1 MMPRQGTVVADRYR
15 LERKVG
21 GGRVSAMWRVQD
33 QVSDAN
39 CAIKLLHRSMNDH
52 PEALARFSLEDR
64 LSRELTGDYFP
75 ERVGSGSWHSLRYI
89 AWRWYEGECLRS
101 LFERTPKQDVQ
112 TVYSIVQEACQAL
125 ALVHG
130 AGYTHGDLK
139 PENLFFADLAG
150 DSSRQLKLLGFGVA
164 SRVARPLLG
173 SQARRT
179 PGQIVGTPLYLSP
192 DLILGR
198 VPRGGQAD
206 LWALAVIVYEAL
218 TGRAP
223 FLGTELSEV
232 LEAILERRA
241 ARPSTITNLPG
252 TFDVWWTQALEQQFA
267 TTAEFSTSLARALA
281 PALRSSRTQ
290 RSASLPERISP
301 VGQGLVWRTDV
312 ATPRAPEATEPPAE
326 APPAEPHPAAQ
337 RAADAVFAPAGG
349 HAAADLVAVPERRTS
364 PGGVIAP
371 VSRALQTGSGQS
383 SVRQDGNSLSREAVS
398 APRTDVARRSAA
410 AKSTAAASAAMQPA
424 AAMQSATAA
433 NVAAL
438 AAAASASPG
447 GPGGTLVAS
456 AAVAASS
463 MASSMAAS
471 AASSAVA
478 SDAFDLSA
486 NVLSTNALTGS
497 TLPTNP
503 LSTAALSANG
513 LGSSPSGSTAAG
525 LGRARD
531 ATPLMAGAK
540 AKTDSTPGRSRRDP
554 PRPEP
559 SASRPSSRPLQHG
572 ADANDLTPA
581 EPQRQGPSITS
592 TTVAGI
598 GPAALSLM
606 RSRESAK
613 AAAAASTAAG
623 RVPKDVVPKD
633 VAKDVAK
640 DVLKAATYD
649 AGREPQ
655 PEDTFGPLPW
665 ALRDLGVGTR
675 KTLVGIIAPSF
686 PAQAAPVAA
695 PVPQAVAQAAPAAT
709 RPVQSLAIA
718 GAPCRSIDVTDD
730 DEAMDSVVPL
740 RRLGNAT
747 VPYPRPRAASRS
759 APAEDEGLGDQ
770 GYIPQS
776 PQSWRNRTSN
786 TLHVVL
792 TDPGYRPHLVAG
804 LLVCSAA
811 ALVIFALGRS
821 PVSGTGLLGQTT
833 GSLSGRES
841 AAAEPSRSGSTS
853 SLPAIPGPGA
863 PDPAGAAASGAAV
876 ASALQG
882 EELAPGLVVPPPT
895 AVPPNA
901 VPPNAVPPTAVPP
914 NAAPPNAAPPNAVP
928 PNGLPSSAQ
937 PSSAKPMDPA
947 KATPPSP
954 LRSAPVPP
962 PGRAEPA
969 RAPAGPASGAL
980 PAAPPLPTSTP
991 PRATPP
997 RKPGTDAPLPRPGNP
1012 DFDFGI

>member
-1 MMPRQGTVVADRYR
+1 
-15 LERKVG
+15 
-21 GGRVSAMWRVQD
+21 
-33 QVSDAN
+33 
-39 CAIKLLHRSMNDH
+39 
-52 PEALARFSLEDR
+52 
-64 LSRELTGDYFP
+64 ELTGDYFP

-241 ARPSTITNLPG
+241 ARPSTITNLPA

-267 TTAEFSTSLARALA
+267 TTADFSTSLARALA

-312 ATPRAPEATEPPAE
+312 ATPRAPEAEQHPAERHLAQQRPAE
-326 APPAEPHPAAQ
+326 AA
-337 RAADAVFAPAGG
+337 FAPAGG
-349 HAAADLVAVPERRTS
+349 HAAADLAAIPERRTS

-383 SVRQDGNSLSREAVS
+383 GDRQDGDSLSREAAVS

-410 AKSTAAASAAMQPA
+410 VASTAAASAAMPSGS
-424 AAMQSATAA
+424 AMPSATAA

-438 AAAASASPG
+438 AAAAAASPG
-447 GPGGTLVAS
+447 GRGGTLVAS
-456 AAVAASS
+456 AASAAPNLASSATAS
-463 MASSMAAS
+463 MASSATAS
-471 AASSAVA
+471 MASSAAPSVA
-478 SDAFDLSA
+478 SSVAGYAAQELPA
-486 NVLSTNALTGS
+486 NVQSTNVLAAS

-513 LGSSPSGSTAAG
+513 LGGSPRGSTAAG
-525 LGRARD
+525 LGSSPLASSAAAPSLTPGVTAAGMGRTRD

-540 AKTDSTPGRSRRDP
+540 AKTDSAPGRARRDP

-559 SASRPSSRPLQHG
+559 SASRPSSRPLQRSS
-572 ADANDLTPA
+572 DANDLTPA

-606 RSRESAK
+606 RNRESAK
-613 AAAAASTAAG
+613 AAAAASAAAG
-623 RVPKDVVPKD
+623 GVQGGVQKNPPKE
-633 VAKDVAK
+633 VAKDVPKEAE
-640 DVLKAATYD
+640 AYD

-655 PEDTFGPLPW
+655 PEDRFAALPLP
-665 ALRDLGVGTR
+665 LRDLGVGTR

-686 PAQAAPVAA
+686 PPQAAPVTA
-695 PVPQAVAQAAPAAT
+695 PVPQAVAQAPAAPAAT

-730 DEAMDSVVPL
+730 DDDAMDSVVPL

-759 APAEDEGLGDQ
+759 AAAEDEGLGDQ

-841 AAAEPSRSGSTS
+841 AAAEPSRSGSPS
-853 SLPAIPGPGA
+853 SLPATGA
-863 PDPAGAAASGAAV
+863 RSGSAAAGTGSSALPSLGARDPAIADAPSGAAASGAAS

-882 EELAPGLVVPPPT
+882 EELAPGLVVPPAAALPST
-895 AVPPNA
+895 ALPSTGL
-901 VPPNAVPPTAVPP
+901 PPTA
-914 NAAPPNAAPPNAVP
+914 
-928 PNGLPSSAQ
+928 LPSS
-937 PSSAKPMDPA
+937 PKPTDPA
-947 KATPPSP
+947 KATSPSP
-954 LRSAPVPP
+954 LPSAPVPS

-969 RAPAGPASGAL
+969 RAPGGPASGAL
-980 PAAPPLPTSTP
+980 PASPPLPTSTP

-997 RKPGTDAPLPRPGNP
+997 RKPGAEAPLPRPGNP